1 MRSVR
6 RKHRRCRRPRCCHAV
21 GGPGAE
27 TVYEFATA
35 CHEDQL
41 NTCFNLIRDRLDRL
55 KAKEQGR
62 AFCLPRAWGTPG
74 YITSGYSIS
83 VLEHIRL
90 SVSAARFGKAEEPVD
105 IAMRDILKAIYP
117 CE

>member
-1 MRSVR
+1 MPSAVR
-6 RKHRRCRRPRCCHAV
+6 
-21 GGPGAE
+21 AE

-41 NTCFNLIRDRLDRL
+41 NTCFNLIRDRLDSAESEGARPGLLPAARL
-55 KAKEQGR
+55 GHASIHHQRLPISSR
-62 AFCLPRAWGTPG
+62 ASQA
-74 YITSGYSIS
+74 
-83 VLEHIRL
+83 V
-90 SVSAARFGKAEEPVD
+90 VSAARFGKAEEPVD